1 MAASRVVR
9 PSRHPTSASQKVVRP
24 TANPMK
30 PGTPAAVDSQDST
43 FAPSEDDAADA
54 GAAAAPCRSDHG
66 RAVLRAIEALDLPD
80 VGLYPCILELVDR
93 VDHVAR
99 PARPV
104 VRVLVAVELF
114 QLRALRGHEELEHEL
129 SPRPVEVLG
138 QVAQARR
145 LAAVHLRVAL
155 GVVAHEDLAEGGRER
170 LDVACVVVAVLEVEL
185 VLPAL
190 LRRRGGEK
198 ATRPRVAEDRGA
210 ELFVDED
217 SGARLRH
224 ATSDRGEEALVDDRL
239 RRRDPRRLLG
249 GERPLPAEETRL
261 ERPAVVEGEDVE
273 RSVEPEV
280 GHDAS
285 MCRRRWR
292 RMSAFVELSWR
303 SGGSVLLSSSGM
315 MRCASCFPSSTPHW
329 SNESMCQI
337 TPCVNTLCS

>member
-1 MAASRVVR
+1 MLRLATKC
-9 PSRHPTSASQKVVRP
+9 PSMTSTWMRR
-24 TANPMK
+24 
-30 PGTPAAVDSQDST
+30 TPAS
-43 FAPSEDDAADA
+43 
-54 GAAAAPCRSDHG
+54 GAAGAPCRSDHG

-104 VRVLVAVELF
+104 VRALVAVQLF

-190 LRRRGGEK
+190 
-198 ATRPRVAEDRGA
+198 
-210 ELFVDED
+210 
-217 SGARLRH
+217 
-224 ATSDRGEEALVDDRL
+224 
-239 RRRDPRRLLG
+239 
-249 GERPLPAEETRL
+249 
-261 ERPAVVEGEDVE
+261 
-273 RSVEPEV
+273 
-280 GHDAS
+280 
-285 MCRRRWR
+285 
-292 RMSAFVELSWR
+292 
-303 SGGSVLLSSSGM
+303 
-315 MRCASCFPSSTPHW
+315 
-329 SNESMCQI
+329 
-337 TPCVNTLCS
+337 